1 MAILAQ
7 NSLQDQELKER
18 SRREFGRTME
28 KGGFGQIQL
37 AKEILSLIR
46 QSTAEG
52 QIFEFTQKQT
62 ESSYTQC
69 TQCVLMRLG

>member
-18 SRREFGRTME
+18 SRREFGRTGE

-37 AKEILSLIR
+37 AKEILSLIH

-52 QIFEFTQKQT
+52 QIFEFTQKKT